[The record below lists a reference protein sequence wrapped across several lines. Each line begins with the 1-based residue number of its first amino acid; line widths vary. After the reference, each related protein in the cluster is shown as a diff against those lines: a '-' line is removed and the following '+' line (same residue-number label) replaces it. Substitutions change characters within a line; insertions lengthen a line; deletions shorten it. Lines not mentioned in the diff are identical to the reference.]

1 MRERFVHAGR
11 ATTEG
16 TVLEHTAAR
25 DSTMADGPSAEEIAP
40 SAPEPVRSSMIGRTV
55 RFVGYGLTSLVAL
68 FAVAVG
74 GLVLLIWLGFG
85 DARLRDAAEGA
96 LHDLSGRPV
105 DVAIGDVS
113 ISLSRRGLLVLDASD
128 VSAVERETAVQL
140 IEAGTLQFSI
150 GIRGLLSG
158 ELRLGEALIADAR
171 LNTAIVPARGTDSA
185 PRYVNDEGLLDP
197 DLALDV
203 VFGWLHAALN
213 AVETGRTS
221 RIRLEN
227 VSIEMPRLRGDP
239 RQVLVEDATLRRA
252 PAGGIDID
260 TAIVV
265 DGRQM
270 ALTGEARR
278 PSRDGVIESVTLT
291 LTVPEADE
299 GQGAG
304 PLAADRLQQL
314 TATIMGGEGVEPAA
328 SRVALSAS
336 IDRFTLPFGNEA
348 PMVLDIDLDGYVV
361 EGQDKLELSALQV
374 QSAGSR
380 WNFNGAIG
388 PTPPEPRQPPSYRFE
403 LLSEDSVIAPPVS
416 PEAPLVA
423 KAFFAGRYDP
433 EARIIA
439 MNEIGLTGEQGSLGG
454 RMAVTFGTFGSP
466 GLDLDLRVRDMPAE
480 HLKQFWPWFA
490 AGGARTWVYANIL
503 AGQVEEGNIRLSV
516 PPDRFGHGIPLD
528 RDEVSGSFTL
538 RDASFRIAGELPLV
552 HEALGTL
559 SFAGSDADIELSG
572 GRVPMASGREVV
584 LQEGSF
590 RMSRGEEHMIGA
602 LDIGISG
609 TVDAAVEFARFEPL
623 DIGRFLDMAPDE
635 MSGTVAGRVVAD
647 IPLKNA
653 LKAEEIEFLVALDY
667 QDVALQRPIEGQRI
681 TEADGSITIDSETV
695 VVDAVAQMNG
705 VPARLNMVEPF
716 GDSTIERARS
726 VSLALDDGNTERLA
740 PGLSML
746 LSGSAAVA
754 VDADGPRQ
762 QVEVDLASSELRLPW
777 VGWAKGQG
785 IPATA
790 SFYMAQAEGVT
801 RLEEFALSGSSFSL
815 SGDVSLGSGGLS
827 SARFSRV
834 ALNRD
839 DDVAVDITRRGEG
852 YKIAVRGRSFDAR
865 ALIKYILGNPAAGGA
880 ASSDGSGGSIPMT
893 IDAEIDRVVGF
904 HGEILSDVT
913 LSYRGRGSTID
924 LLELSAMTTSGQAVA
939 YRDAIV
945 DGQRRLQLQSANAGS
960 VLKFLDVYQRMEGGT
975 LSAALA
981 GQAGGPLVGQVDA
994 RDFLV
999 VNEPRLGSLV
1009 SSQPDGSNQSL
1020 SQAVGRD
1027 IDTSRVSFER
1037 AASEVTYGKGY
1048 LALDRGVLRGPLIG
1062 ATYQGTV
1069 YDQAGDMA
1077 MTGTFMPAYGL
1088 NRLFGEIPILGQIL
1102 GNGRDRGLIGITFRL
1117 YGKTAAP
1124 QLQVN
1129 PLSVVAPG
1137 IFRSIFE
1144 F

>member
-1 MRERFVHAGR
+1 
-11 ATTEG
+11 
-16 TVLEHTAAR
+16 
-25 DSTMADGPSAEEIAP
+25 
-40 SAPEPVRSSMIGRTV
+40 
-55 RFVGYGLTSLVAL
+55 
-68 FAVAVG
+68 
-74 GLVLLIWLGFG
+74 
-85 DARLRDAAEGA
+85 
-96 LHDLSGRPV
+96 
-105 DVAIGDVS
+105 
-113 ISLSRRGLLVLDASD
+113 
-128 VSAVERETAVQL
+128 
-140 IEAGTLQFSI
+140 
-150 GIRGLLSG
+150 
-158 ELRLGEALIADAR
+158 
-171 LNTAIVPARGTDSA
+171 
-185 PRYVNDEGLLDP
+185 
-197 DLALDV
+197 
-203 VFGWLHAALN
+203 
-213 AVETGRTS
+213 
-221 RIRLEN
+221 
-227 VSIEMPRLRGDP
+227 
-239 RQVLVEDATLRRA
+239 
-252 PAGGIDID
+252 
-260 TAIVV
+260 
-265 DGRQM
+265 
-270 ALTGEARR
+270 
-278 PSRDGVIESVTLT
+278 
-291 LTVPEADE
+291 
-299 GQGAG
+299 
-304 PLAADRLQQL
+304 
-314 TATIMGGEGVEPAA
+314 
-328 SRVALSAS
+328 
-336 IDRFTLPFGNEA
+336 
-348 PMVLDIDLDGYVV
+348 
-361 EGQDKLELSALQV
+361 
-374 QSAGSR
+374 
-380 WNFNGAIG
+380 
-388 PTPPEPRQPPSYRFE
+388 
-403 LLSEDSVIAPPVS
+403 
-416 PEAPLVA
+416 
-423 KAFFAGRYDP
+423 
-433 EARIIA
+433 
-439 MNEIGLTGEQGSLGG
+439 
-454 RMAVTFGTFGSP
+454 
-466 GLDLDLRVRDMPAE
+466 
-480 HLKQFWPWFA
+480 
-490 AGGARTWVYANIL
+490 
-503 AGQVEEGNIRLSV
+503 
-516 PPDRFGHGIPLD
+516 
-528 RDEVSGSFTL
+528 
-538 RDASFRIAGELPLV
+538 
-552 HEALGTL
+552 
-559 SFAGSDADIELSG
+559 
-572 GRVPMASGREVV
+572 
-584 LQEGSF
+584 
-590 RMSRGEEHMIGA
+590 
-602 LDIGISG
+602 
-609 TVDAAVEFARFEPL
+609 
-623 DIGRFLDMAPDE
+623 
-635 MSGTVAGRVVAD
+635 
-647 IPLKNA
+647 
-653 LKAEEIEFLVALDY
+653 
-667 QDVALQRPIEGQRI
+667 
-681 TEADGSITIDSETV
+681 
-695 VVDAVAQMNG
+695 
-705 VPARLNMVEPF
+705 MVEPF

-801 RLEEFALSGSSFSL
+801 RLEEFALSGSSFSV

-834 ALNRD
+834 ALNRE

-852 YKIAVRGRSFDAR
+852 YQIAVRGRSFDAR